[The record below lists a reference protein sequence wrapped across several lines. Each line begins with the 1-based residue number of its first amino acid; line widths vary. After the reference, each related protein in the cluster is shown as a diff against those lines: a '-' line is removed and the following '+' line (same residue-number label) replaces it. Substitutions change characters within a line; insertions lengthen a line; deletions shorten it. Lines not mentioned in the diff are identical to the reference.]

1 MPYLK
6 NKVLV
11 SKLSKGMGHNYYGE
25 PAWPN
30 DILYVF
36 PIVIFGAVISVLGLA
51 IVEPQNLGE
60 KANPFAT
67 PLEILPE
74 WYFFPTFDLL
84 RILPDKL
91 SGVIALAILPVI
103 LIGTPFIENTNIYQ
117 NPFRRPVASMVTI
130 VLFFYSFWLG
140 VGSLLPVSLALPF
153 L

>member
-1 MPYLK
+1 MPFLQ
-6 NKVLV
+6 NKILV

-36 PIVIFGAVISVLGLA
+36 PIVIFGGLLCILGLA
-51 IVEPQNLGE
+51 IVEPLSLSDP
-60 KANPFAT
+60 ANPFAT

-91 SGVIALAILPVI
+91 SGVLALIFIPVLLVGVPI
-103 LIGTPFIENTNIYQ
+103 YENLNIYQ
-117 NPFRRPVASMVTI
+117 NPFRRPVASMLTI
-130 VLFFYSFWLG
+130 ILVAYSLWLSI
-140 VGSLLPVSLALPF
+140 GSLLPVSLSLP
-153 L
+153 LL